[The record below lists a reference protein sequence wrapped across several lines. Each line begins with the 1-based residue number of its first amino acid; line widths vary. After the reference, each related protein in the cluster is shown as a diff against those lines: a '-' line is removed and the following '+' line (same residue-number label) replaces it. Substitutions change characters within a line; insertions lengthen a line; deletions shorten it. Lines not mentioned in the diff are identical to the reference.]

1 MSTETT
7 AVTEAGPGPRPDFSW
22 SDALG
27 RLVLPAALLVVGVLG
42 HLVVP
47 GGPARAVLVLPCLL
61 WIPGRSLAAALGLGP
76 KVAGQFLILLSV
88 MISCVALILAGLL
101 TNLILGH
108 VPLSTLPLWLSGV
121 LLPLN
126 LLERDERTGVR
137 TALPGLRIAAL
148 FTVGFVASAA
158 LIWGA
163 VAKLPTT
170 TQSPY
175 LTFYLA
181 GSYTKVQ
188 GVVQATADETLQVP
202 LTVGGGGNE
211 ALNGLDV
218 ATYLDGKQTGPA
230 VPVTVIGK
238 DAASAQVAVTVPGG
252 SACPHQIRLVLERGT
267 TQLRAVDLYA
277 QTGKGTGC
285 GNG

>member
-1 MSTETT
+1 MSTETPT
-7 AVTEAGPGPRPDFSW
+7 AATTKTGSGKAP
-22 SDALG
+22 DALG
-27 RLVLPAALLVVGVLG
+27 RLVLPAALLLIGILG

-47 GGPARAVLVLPCLL
+47 SGPARALLVMPCLF

-76 KVAGQFLILLSV
+76 KVAGQFLMLLSI

-126 LLERDERTGVR
+126 ILERDERTGMR
-137 TALPGLRIAAL
+137 AALPSLRIGAL
-148 FTVGFVASAA
+148 FTVAFVASAA
-158 LIWGA
+158 LLWGA
-163 VAKLPTT
+163 VVALPA
-170 TQSPY
+170 TQQAPY

-188 GVVQATADETLQVP
+188 GVIPAAVGETLHIP
-202 LTVGGGGNE
+202 LDVGGGGDE
-211 ALNGLDV
+211 TFTGLDV
-218 ATYLDGKQTGPA
+218 ATYIDAKQTGPA
-230 VPVTVIGK
+230 APMAVTGE
-238 DAASAQVAVTVPGG
+238 DAATAQVSVTVPGG

-267 TQLRAVDLYA
+267 TQLRAVDLYV
-277 QTGKGTGC
+277 QTKIGKGASC
-285 GNG
+285 GDG

>member
-1 MSTETT
+1 VSVQTPT
-7 AVTEAGPGPRPDFSW
+7 AVTETGSGPRPN
-22 SDALG
+22 ALG
-27 RLVLPAALLVVGVLG
+27 HLVLPAALLLVGILG

-47 GGPARAVLVLPCLL
+47 GGPARAVLMLACLF

-76 KVAGQFLILLSV
+76 KVAGQFLILLSI
-88 MISCVALILAGLL
+88 MLSCVALILAGLL

-126 LLERDERTGVR
+126 VLERDERTGVR
-137 TALPGLRIAAL
+137 GALPGLRIGAL
-148 FTVGFVASAA
+148 FTVAFVASSA
-158 LIWGA
+158 LLWGA
-163 VAKLPTT
+163 VAALPSTV
-170 TQSPY
+170 QAPY

-188 GVVQATADETLQVP
+188 GVIPATVGETLRIPVA
-202 LTVGGGGNE
+202 VGGGGDE
-211 ALNGLDV
+211 VVSGLDV
-218 ATYLDGKQTGPA
+218 ATYVDGKQVGRV
-230 VPVTVIGK
+230 VPVTATGK

-277 QTGKGTGC
+277 QTGKGAGC
-285 GNG
+285 GGS

>member
-1 MSTETT
+1 MSTETPT
-7 AVTEAGPGPRPDFSW
+7 AATTKTGNGKR
-22 SDALG
+22 SDVLG
-27 RLVLPAALLVVGVLG
+27 RLVLPAALLLIGILG

-47 GGPARAVLVLPCLL
+47 GGPARALLVMPCLF

-76 KVAGQFLILLSV
+76 KVAGQFLMLLSI

-126 LLERDERTGVR
+126 IFERDERTGMR
-137 TALPGLRIAAL
+137 AALPSLRIGAL
-148 FTVGFVASAA
+148 FTVAFVASAA
-158 LIWGA
+158 LLWGA
-163 VAKLPTT
+163 VVALPA
-170 TQSPY
+170 TQQAPY

-188 GVVQATADETLQVP
+188 GVIPATVGEALHIPVD
-202 LTVGGGGNE
+202 VGGGGDE
-211 ALNGLDV
+211 TFSGLDV
-218 ATYLDGKQTGPA
+218 ATYIDAKQTGPTVPMA
-230 VPVTVIGK
+230 VTGE
-238 DAASAQVAVTVPGG
+238 DAAAAQVSVTVPGG

-267 TQLRAVDLYA
+267 TQLRVVDLYA
-277 QTGKGTGC
+277 QTGKGSGC